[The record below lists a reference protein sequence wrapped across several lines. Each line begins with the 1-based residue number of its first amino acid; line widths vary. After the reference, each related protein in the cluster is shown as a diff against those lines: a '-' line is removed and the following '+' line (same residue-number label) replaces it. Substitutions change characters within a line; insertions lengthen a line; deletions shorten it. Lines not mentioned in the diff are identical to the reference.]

1 VSLKANRAICM
12 ISQIALSH
20 IKMAV
25 RLSASNLTDES
36 PSRCSRRARG
46 GAGLGSS
53 STGGKP
59 PIIQRLSDLT
69 SVEP

>member
-12 ISQIALSH
+12 ISQIALSY

-25 RLSASNLTDES
+25 RTSASNPTGKSPLRIPGSHEARES
-36 PSRCSRRARG
+36 GIIRQSVASR
-46 GAGLGSS
+46 
-53 STGGKP
+53 
-59 PIIQRLSDLT
+59 PIIQRLSDMA